1 MIQIRTARWFL
12 PLENTKSNDTPEIKD
27 SNEKVPLRRVRPA
40 AQPSR
45 SEVRLGFIRYACPKC
60 KAVNNVELELAGQP
74 TRCGECQEYFI
85 VPKTPLEE
93 GVVIGDYV
101 LGKPMGEGAMGVV
114 YSAWQRSLERPC
126 ALKIL
131 HEKYQS
137 DKELASALIR
147 EAQTAAKLVHPNI
160 VQCYAVGRE
169 DRMVY
174 YAMEHVEGE
183 TLNNFFQRQPRLT
196 VGAAS
201 HLIHQIASALD
212 YSWNKFQIVHRDI
225 KPANIM
231 VNSQREAKLADL
243 GLARPASV
251 KSRINDALQ
260 RVFDEASKNP
270 SLLSSQVYLSPELAR
285 GEEVDHRSDIFS
297 LGAVYYRCVT
307 GRHPFDATTPE
318 ESIRMVLEDQVREPK
333 ALLAEIPQEASDVI
347 MKMLS
352 KRPEERYQDYQS
364 LMADLNL
371 LKDTDGSSSNIALRT
386 RLSDSQVKRP
396 SSADF
401 APIKSTTVPVATKK
415 SGGAG
420 FLVVSVLL
428 LLLVAGGGFAYYAMN
443 QKKNSDSVESNT
455 GTTTVASVAPK
466 VAAPKE
472 VPLTER
478 VTKAQSVA
486 NQARENFLKLS
497 NEAELASL
505 LAKGDALLQ
514 SAERLQRDN
523 KEDLALES
531 YTQAGRQFALSAQE
545 YVGGQLNPL
554 TSRISP
560 SDWLA
565 YAPNAWSDHQ
575 SFTAEYDF
583 AFNKSEYQN
592 AVQALVNQLENAQ
605 DLKSES
611 SETLLQLSEPLM
623 NSAGFTT
630 AEVYLTRAFQIN
642 PSNPRVNELLTLGR
656 STLKYKASDSYTNS
670 IGMSFRFIPAGSFA
684 MGSPETE
691 IGRDED
697 EVQRAVELTSGYF
710 LSETEVTWGHW
721 KAVMGD
727 REPSGLE
734 GSTPIRDDVHPVS
747 FVTWEDAVLFCTALS
762 EREKGFRYRLP
773 SEAEWEKACRAG
785 TTTATHYGDVA
796 LTIRE
801 AALYDPIQILESPVP
816 VGSIGAAN
824 AFGLKDMHG
833 NMWEWCLD
841 WYAPYNTAELTNPMG
856 PLERPG
862 SIDTSPKVAR
872 GGSWMDDPVEARSAN
887 RVSFIPVVGSGI
899 IGFRVLLE
907 PASITEP

>member
-1 MIQIRTARWFL
+1 
-12 PLENTKSNDTPEIKD
+12 LENTKSNDTPEMKD

-45 SEVRLGFIRYACPKC
+45 SEVRLGFVRYACPKC
-60 KAVNNVELELAGQP
+60 QAVNNVELELAGQP

-137 DKELASALIR
+137 DKELAAALIR

-183 TLNNFFQRQPRLT
+183 TLNNFFQCQPRLT
-196 VGAAS
+196 VGSAS

-231 VNSQREAKLADL
+231 VNTQREAKLADL

-260 RVFDEASKNP
+260 RVFDEASRNP

-318 ESIRMVLEDQVREPK
+318 ESIRMVLEDQVKEPK
-333 ALLAEIPQEASDVI
+333 ALLGEISQEASDVI
-347 MKMLS
+347 TKMLS

-364 LMADLNL
+364 LMADLSL
-371 LKDTDGSSSNIALRT
+371 LKDTDGSSSNIGLRA
-386 RLSDSQVKRP
+386 RLSNSQVQRP
-396 SSADF
+396 SATDF
-401 APIKSTTVPVATKK
+401 APEKSSSVLVTTKK

-420 FLVVSVLL
+420 FLVVSIFFLL
-428 LLLVAGGGFAYYAMN
+428 LIAGGAFSYYAIN
-443 QKKNSDSVESNT
+443 QKKSANSVDS
-455 GTTTVASVAPK
+455 ASTKTAVPSDAPK
-466 VAAPKE
+466 VVAPKE

-478 VTKAQSVA
+478 VTQAQTTA
-486 NQARENFLKLS
+486 NQARANFLKLS
-497 NEAELASL
+497 SEAELASL

-514 SAERLQRDN
+514 SAERLRGDK
-523 KEDLALES
+523 KEELALES
-531 YTQAGRQFALSAQE
+531 YVQAGRQFALSAE
-545 YVGGQLNPL
+545 EFVGGQLNPL

-565 YAPNAWSDHQ
+565 YAPNAWSNHQ
-575 SFTAEYDF
+575 SLTADYDS
-583 AFNKSEYQN
+583 ALDKSEFHS
-592 AVQALVNQLENAQ
+592 AIQALIKQLENAQ
-605 DLKSES
+605 NLKAES
-611 SETLLQLSEPLM
+611 SQTLLQLSEPLM
-623 NSAGFTT
+623 NQAGFTT
-630 AEVYLTRAFQIN
+630 AEVYLTRVFQIN
-642 PSNPRVNELLTLGR
+642 PSDTRVNELLTLGR
-656 STLKYKASDSYTNS
+656 STLKYKAADSYTNS
-670 IGMSFRFIPAGSFA
+670 IGMNFRFIPAGSFV

-691 IGRDED
+691 NGRDED

-710 LSETEVTWGHW
+710 LSEAEVTWGHW
-721 KAVMGD
+721 KSVMGD

-734 GSTPIRDDVHPVS
+734 GSTPTRDDVHPVS
-747 FVTWEDAVLFCTALS
+747 FVTWEDAVLFCTKLS

-785 TTTATHYGDVA
+785 ATTATQYGDVA

-824 AFGLKDMHG
+824 AFGLRDMHG
-833 NMWEWCLD
+833 NLWEWCLD
-841 WYAPYNTAELTNPMG
+841 WYAPYDTAELTNPLG
-856 PLERPG
+856 PVERPG

-872 GGSWMDDPVEARSAN
+872 GGSWMDDPVEARAAN
-887 RVSFIPVVGSGI
+887 RVSFIPVVGSEI
-899 IGFRVLLE
+899 IGFRILLE
-907 PASITEP
+907 PASIIEP